1 MILALEIL
9 FFYSADNQKSFKP
22 SLSNQTPTLLHISA
36 CVCHAMSS
44 LCMAPGPRPS
54 VLLMLLIWEFAPVSA
69 TALLSSLCLLGLSP
83 CQLCRSCCHSQVQ
96 TIIPTLHTSGIIVRI
111 KGVIY
116 VMKVLWKVTWTAF
129 TWAVMM
135 AMIITPW
142 TIFRWLKI
150 PTQPDS
156 SQYVLLSP
164 GLPHTVW
171 EVWQFKQWKDL
182 LVDSNV
188 EGEECLGNE
197 LLSLRSQWEIWYP
210 GKC

>member
-1 MILALEIL
+1 MVELKDCQLGKLRFHSCWTFMAQVLVSCCSSCVLEVHGLKARELLQYTLRSFQFSHFLILALEIL

-116 VMKVLWKVTWTAF
+116 VMKVL
-129 TWAVMM
+129 
-135 AMIITPW
+135 
-142 TIFRWLKI
+142 
-150 PTQPDS
+150 
-156 SQYVLLSP
+156 
-164 GLPHTVW
+164 
-171 EVWQFKQWKDL
+171 
-182 LVDSNV
+182 
-188 EGEECLGNE
+188 
-197 LLSLRSQWEIWYP
+197 
-210 GKC
+210 